1 MLGMNFQ
8 FGLMINEFSSYL
20 STKRKEELPPEIKEK
35 HPDLT
40 DEEYENIK
48 QNTLDLLKV
57 VLPIAIQFCIVDN
70 VGTPKLDIV
79 IHELIQNN
87 KDKKFTRFMLSFL
100 LCDIGNGNIKTF
112 LMNYIS
118 DEDSKDFLK
127 LILAKL
133 GIYYSMWYFG
143 NNPHMDDVL
152 LDLITEV
159 QFKIS
164 GENRLQMQA
173 KKGEYKKRIKQCS
186 SDL

>member
-1 MLGMNFQ
+1 
-8 FGLMINEFSSYL
+8 
-20 STKRKEELPPEIKEK
+20 
-35 HPDLT
+35 
-40 DEEYENIK
+40 
-48 QNTLDLLKV
+48 
-57 VLPIAIQFCIVDN
+57 
-70 VGTPKLDIV
+70 
-79 IHELIQNN
+79 
-87 KDKKFTRFMLSFL
+87 MLSFL

-173 KKGEYKKRIKQCS
+173 KKGEYKKRIKQQY
-186 SDL
+186 DLQRKKLVS